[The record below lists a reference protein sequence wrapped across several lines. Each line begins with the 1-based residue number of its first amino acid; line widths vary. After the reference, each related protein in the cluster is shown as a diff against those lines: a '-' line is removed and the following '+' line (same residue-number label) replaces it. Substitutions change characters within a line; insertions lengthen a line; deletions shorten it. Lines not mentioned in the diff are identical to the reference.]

1 MRPPSHF
8 LPALLLAL
16 AACHDDTAGAPA
28 PAPEGI
34 ACPLT
39 ERVRLASPPG
49 DFEPADLFYALYR
62 VGDHLLFTFDG
73 PDDPAR
79 TFWHTSRCGGEVEEF
94 TSLPPGLQPNSLAA
108 TDAGPVVYALDPD
121 GKVFLVDRL
130 DVPGFDAPREVSGI
144 PAIRLVL
151 PGFFPTS
158 DRRYATFFNVNDGGQ
173 GWSAAGIGAVTTA
186 LFTHAGDPDVPALQ
200 VGAAVVNTFYF
211 DDHLIV
217 HDDDGTVRRFDPR
230 TGAST
235 TLLTGVR
242 HVSLSPDTTRAIWQ
256 ELGDDQS
263 ERVFLR
269 DLDSGIDREIAVN
282 DFAQQS
288 WSRLPPEANVDTSP
302 RAGSWTWTKD
312 GAFAALRGPDDTLV
326 AAIRT
331 DTGAPLEIPAHIQ
344 HGTSL
349 TRHFTLILADPTDS
363 VDAVW
368 DPASGNVRVWHRG
381 LVAPKYVHDDATA
394 AEYFLPDF
402 KDALDG
408 RLVRVDLA
416 TGTSTEILPRY
427 SWHSSRLADDLYLHR
442 EQRGYILL
450 EEFSDGG
457 GWFATVDDLAF
468 ADATTQRYYPIADNV
483 SALAIVP
490 DEGLIVLDAHGEDP
504 GVWAVPYPK

>member
-16 AACHDDTAGAPA
+16 ATCHDDTAGSPA

-49 DFEPADLFYALYR
+49 DFKPADLYYALHR

-79 TFWHTSRCGGEVEEF
+79 TYWHTSRCGGEVEEF

-108 TDAGPVVYALDPD
+108 TDTGPVVYALDPD
-121 GKVFLVDRL
+121 GKVFIIDRL
-130 DVPGFDAPREVSGI
+130 DVPDFDEPREVSGI

-151 PGFFPTS
+151 PGFFSITS
-158 DRRYATFFNVNDGGQ
+158 RRYVAFSNAKDGGQ
-173 GWSAAGIGAVTTA
+173 GWSAAGIGAISRA
-186 LFTHAGDPDVPALQ
+186 LFTHTGDPDVPALQ
-200 VGAAVVNTFYF
+200 VGAAVINTFYF

-269 DLDSGIDREIAVN
+269 DLDAGTDIEIAVN
-282 DFAQQS
+282 DFTQQS
-288 WSRLPPEANVDTSP
+288 WGRLPPGANIDGD
-302 RAGSWTWTKD
+302 AGRWTWTKD
-312 GAFAALRGPDDTLV
+312 GAFAALSGPDSTFV
-326 AAIRT
+326 AAVRT
-331 DTGAPLEIPAHIQ
+331 DTGAPLEIPAHAY
-344 HGTSL
+344 HRDPLTS
-349 TRHFTLILADPTDS
+349 HFTLILADPTDS

-381 LVAPKYVHDDATA
+381 PVAPKYVHDDATA
-394 AEYFLPDF
+394 AEYFLPDS
-402 KDALDG
+402 KDSYDG

-416 TGTSTEILPRY
+416 TGTSTEVLPRY
-427 SWHSSRLADDLYLHR
+427 SWHSGPLTDNLSLYRTL
-442 EQRGYILL
+442 RGYVPL
-450 EEFSDGG
+450 
-457 GWFATVDDLAF
+457 ATTELGEVSALVYDLAF

-483 SALAIVP
+483 SALALVP
-490 DEGLIVLDAHGEDP
+490 DEGLIVLDAHGEAP